1 MMKTQDL
8 LRNAP
13 IHVFLVVT
21 SFLLIIVPV
30 MNKTPSYQISEKTVH
45 AASQFLFLVD
55 TEEYAKSW
63 DVSSATLKKMLTQET
78 WRERIAK
85 IRTSVG
91 QIVERYQH
99 KITYTD
105 TASDVSSGK
114 YVIVT
119 FLSKFE
125 LRDRVTET
133 VTLHLDDND
142 QWQVVGYFI
151 S

>member
-8 LRNAP
+8 FRNAP

-63 DVSSATLKKMLTQET
+63 DVSSASLKKMLTQET
-78 WRERIAK
+78 WRERITK
-85 IRTSVG
+85 IRTSLG

-125 LRDRVTET
+125 LRERVTET
-133 VTLHLDDND
+133 ITLLLDDDN